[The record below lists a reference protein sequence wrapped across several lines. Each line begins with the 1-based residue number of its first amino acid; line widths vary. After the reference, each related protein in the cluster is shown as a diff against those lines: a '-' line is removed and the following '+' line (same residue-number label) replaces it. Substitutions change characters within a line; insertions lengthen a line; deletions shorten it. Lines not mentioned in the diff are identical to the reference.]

1 MYTKTIKFTDFDGNE
16 REETHLF
23 NLTKAELTKMNLG
36 VEGGLK
42 DRLEHMMERQDAP
55 TIMKTFEDL
64 IRASYGV
71 KSPDGRRF
79 MKSDEIFKDF
89 EESGA
94 YDKFYMSL
102 CTDDEAGLAFI
113 NGILPADIRAE
124 MEKIREE
131 KEAKERLL
139 ANSNTLPSSN

>member
-1 MYTKTIKFTDFDGNE
+1 MYTKTIKFIDFDGNE

-42 DRLEHMMERQDAP
+42 DRLEYMMERQDAP
-55 TIMKTFEDL
+55 TIMKTFENL

-94 YDKFYMSL
+94 YDEFYMNL

-124 MEKIREE
+124 MDKIRKE
-131 KEAKERLL
+131 KEAEEAEGAPALTVTT
-139 ANSNTLPSSN
+139 SN